1 MTRGEP
7 RHSSVSLI
15 PSIGLVSA
23 MQHCPFC
30 GAPESDR
37 VDLEGHRVLVFRCM
51 FSPTVDSTWSEETL
65 RSHLTEAYAGQGG
78 SFFRNT
84 CDRLHLFVVQGEG
97 ARELTRPR
105 TPEGTGPSG

>member
-1 MTRGEP
+1 
-7 RHSSVSLI
+7 
-15 PSIGLVSA
+15 

-30 GAPESDR
+30 GSPESDR

-51 FSPTVDSTWSEETL
+51 FSPTVDPSWSEESL
-65 RSHLTEAYAGQGG
+65 RAHLTETYGGQGG
-78 SFFRNT
+78 KFFRNT

-105 TPEGTGPSG
+105 TGGGVTPPD